1 MVLHIISCLDIEM
14 KKAVKCIHFSH
25 HMIKVHPLKKKK
37 WHSFLQAPF
46 VNSVP
51 VSRNI
56 ARRTPEQLS
65 QYYLAGKH

>member
-1 MVLHIISCLDIEM
+1 MHSFQSPHDQGAPTEE
-14 KKAVKCIHFSH
+14 
-25 HMIKVHPLKKKK
+25 KK

-56 ARRTPEQLS
+56 ARRAPEQLS